1 MKRMKNAESDTIN
14 VAAKFSSCIVVF
26 SYSGKIDRRVAN
38 VCLSSKNNDS
48 FYLQVK
54 KAFFA
59 LVNNG
64 VRAAPLWDSAR
75 QGFVG
80 RSSPSQ
86 NMAAIHVFYF
96 ARHSGA
102 GTGPQRFTKQ
112 RSAL

>member
-1 MKRMKNAESDTIN
+1 MRSPIQSTSPQNFRLVS
-14 VAAKFSSCIVVF
+14 
-26 SYSGKIDRRVAN
+26 SYSRLPAKSIERVAN